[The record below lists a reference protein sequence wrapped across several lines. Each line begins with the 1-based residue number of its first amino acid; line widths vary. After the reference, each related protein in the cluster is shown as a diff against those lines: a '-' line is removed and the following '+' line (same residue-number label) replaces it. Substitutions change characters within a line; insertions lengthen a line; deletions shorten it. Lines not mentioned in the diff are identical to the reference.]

1 MANSGHRGLR
11 TERNWS
17 LRSEWNRAI
26 AGTFRNGFTLGQ
38 RGEATMS
45 GRRRQ
50 LIILIASLTSARI
63 AYGVQFQSAGAL
75 GPSIMRDLGVDYAAF
90 GALIGAYS
98 LLGIA
103 LSLPSGWLIARLGT
117 KRVALSGLALMTI
130 GGLLSA
136 IAPEFSIAIVGRLVS
151 GAGAVLIMV
160 ALPTIILEQFP
171 ANAVSIP
178 MSVLLSGFPVGIGL
192 GFLGL
197 PLFGSWRVAMVLT
210 AILAAVAF
218 FWIAITTPARVKGA
232 DALRRS
238 WPRRGS
244 LIAAIAAGAV
254 WGLINAGFA
263 VLLAFA
269 PAFYFATSGL
279 SAHSVGA
286 IVSLAAFASVPVSPA
301 GAWIVDRLG
310 QPVPAIA
317 AGLLATAGILF
328 SISLGAW
335 PIALL
340 VSAGIIIGL
349 VAGPIVSLPGP
360 VLTASERPL
369 GMAVFWLT
377 FFIPMGLLPPLAGYI
392 RDISGDAASAIG
404 TGAAFPLLAL
414 IPLMIYAFAMN
425 GLRRGLRQAT

>member
-1 MANSGHRGLR
+1 
-11 TERNWS
+11 
-17 LRSEWNRAI
+17 
-26 AGTFRNGFTLGQ
+26 
-38 RGEATMS
+38 MS

-50 LIILIASLTSARI
+50 LIILISSLTSARI

-75 GPSIMRDLGVDYAAF
+75 GRSIMRDLDVDYASF

-117 KRVALSGLALMTI
+117 KRVALFGLALMTI
-130 GGLLSA
+130 GGLLLA
-136 IAPEFSIAIVGRLVS
+136 VAPQFSIALTGRLVS

-178 MSVLLSGFPVGIGL
+178 MSVLISGFPVGIGL

-197 PLFGSWRVAMVLT
+197 PLFESWRVAMALT
-210 AILAAVAF
+210 AILAAGAC
-218 FWIAITTPARVKGA
+218 FWIAITAPAQVNGG

-244 LIAAIAAGAV
+244 TIAVIAAGAV

-269 PAFYFATSGL
+269 PPFYFATSGL
-279 SAHSVGA
+279 SAHGVGA
-286 IVSLAAFASVPVSPA
+286 IVSLAAFASVPTSPA
-301 GAWIVDRLG
+301 GAWIVERLG
-310 QPVPAIA
+310 RPIAAIA

-328 SISLGAW
+328 SISQGAW
-335 PIALL
+335 PIAML
-340 VSAGIIIGL
+340 VSAGIVIGL
-349 VAGPIVSLPGP
+349 VAGPIVSLPGA
-360 VLTASERPL
+360 VLTAVERPL
-369 GMAVFWLT
+369 GMALFWLT

-392 RDISGDAASAIG
+392 RDISGDPASAIG
-404 TGAAFPLLAL
+404 TGAVFPLLAL
-414 IPLMIYAFAMN
+414 IPLMIYAFATN
-425 GLRRGLRQAT
+425 DLRQSLRQAT

>member
-1 MANSGHRGLR
+1 
-11 TERNWS
+11 
-17 LRSEWNRAI
+17 
-26 AGTFRNGFTLGQ
+26 
-38 RGEATMS
+38 MS
-45 GRRRQ
+45 GRQQQ
-50 LIILIASLTSARI
+50 LIILLMSLTSARI

-75 GPSIMRDLGVDYAAF
+75 GGSIIRDLNVDYASF

-117 KRVALSGLALMTI
+117 KRVALFGLALMTV
-130 GGLLSA
+130 GGLLFA
-136 IAPEFSIAIVGRLVS
+136 IASQFNIAIAGRLVS

-160 ALPTIILEQFP
+160 ALPTIIFEQFP
-171 ANAVSIP
+171 ANAMSIP

-197 PLFGSWRVAMVLT
+197 PLFDLWRVAMALT
-210 AILAAVAF
+210 AILAAGAC
-218 FWIAITTPARVKGA
+218 FWTATTVPARVNAG

-238 WPRRGS
+238 WPKRRG
-244 LIAAIAAGAV
+244 LIAVIAAGAV

-269 PAFYFATSGL
+269 PQFYFATSGL

-286 IVSLAAFASVPVSPA
+286 IVSLAAFASVPTSPA

-310 QPVPAIA
+310 RPVAAIA
-317 AGLLATAGILF
+317 VGLLAIATILF
-328 SISLGAW
+328 SISQGAW

-340 VSAGIIIGL
+340 ASAGIVIGL
-349 VAGPIVSLPGP
+349 VAGPIVSLPGA
-360 VLTASERPL
+360 VLSAGERPL

-392 RDISGDAASAIG
+392 RDISGDPASAIE

-414 IPLMIYAFAMN
+414 IPLVIYAFATN
-425 GLRRGLRQAT
+425 GFRRSLRQAT